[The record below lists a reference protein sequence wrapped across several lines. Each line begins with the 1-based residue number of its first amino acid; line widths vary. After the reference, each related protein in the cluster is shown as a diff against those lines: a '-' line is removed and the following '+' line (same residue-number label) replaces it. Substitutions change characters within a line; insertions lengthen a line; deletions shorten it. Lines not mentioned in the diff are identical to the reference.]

1 MTPLTLCELK
11 VGILVD
17 GQLISLFSMV
27 ETYIERTCTL
37 CMAQVFKA

>member
-1 MTPLTLCELK
+1 MTPERDGCMTPLTLCELK

-27 ETYIERTCTL
+27 EAYI
-37 CMAQVFKA
+37 